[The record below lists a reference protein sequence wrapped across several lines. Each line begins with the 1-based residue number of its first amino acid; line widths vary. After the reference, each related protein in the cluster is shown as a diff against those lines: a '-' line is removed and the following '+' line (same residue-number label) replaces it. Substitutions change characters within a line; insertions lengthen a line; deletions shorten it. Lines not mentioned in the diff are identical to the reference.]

1 MRLDTL
7 RLKTA
12 VILDAP
18 LVLEESLCILE
29 PKIASTAADDSDEE
43 MGLQNAFEEIRVL
56 TCPVPT

>member
-7 RLKTA
+7 RLKTT

-29 PKIASTAADDSDEE
+29 PKITSTAADDSDEE
-43 MGLQNAFEEIRVL
+43 MGLQNTFEEICVL